1 MCKEKHCKSSS
12 WLVNS
17 ARWFVMHEH
26 VNIHILLSLLWNY
39 EHTVMCEKCLVQTE
53 ESVLLQLVCT
63 GPLSCVW
70 HTLNC
75 IKTFFF
81 SRWCGKVGGGGVMV
95 HVLWGRGFVW
105 GFREGRGIWVQGSHS
120 LGKKLLSSMKSSGL
134 STHPCGAPV
143 LSSAQGVAADMD
155 WLRSSG

>member
-1 MCKEKHCKSSS
+1 MCREKHCKSSS

-70 HTLNC
+70 HTSNC

-81 SRWCGKVGGGGVMV
+81 PGDVVRLGAGVWWSMFYEVGGLYGVSERGG
-95 HVLWGRGFVW
+95 GFE
-105 GFREGRGIWVQGSHS
+105 FRALTAWEKSCWAAWRAAGWAHS
-120 LGKKLLSSMKSSGL
+120 LVGHLCS
-134 STHPCGAPV
+134 V
-143 LSSAQGVAADMD
+143 
-155 WLRSSG
+155 W